1 MNFKARDFNDKLTA
15 AVDSYDRQSAV
26 ELCNDLVLHLRE
38 RDDEYPLEH
47 SKTVLKQLRRQ
58 RYFDLMQF
66 VADALIQNGQ
76 TDAQVRR
83 QYAQSQLD
91 QGNLTAA
98 ISTLENLEK
107 HTAPDGAAP
116 NPKEYAEA
124 RGLLGRAY
132 KDLYVLADNPNRS
145 RNRGFL
151 AKAIEYYRSIYDN
164 DKSKVWQGINSVALI
179 RRADSDGVELKDIAG
194 LKMMA
199 DSMATEI
206 LAEVKSR
213 DQNRQADTWDFATA
227 VEACIGLGQHEEAL
241 NWLPL
246 YFDSRYASAFELG
259 GTYRQL
265 TQVWKLNPAEP
276 PGDRILP
283 ALKGALLKHQG
294 SEIEIG
300 VAEAAHEKLDQLA
313 EDSGYEKILGTE
325 AFRSVKWFRK
335 CMHRAS
341 AVAQVEDT
349 VGSAVGTA
357 FVVRGGDLKHELG
370 DELLLLTNAHVIS
383 NNPLVSRAL
392 RPEKAVL
399 KFELWKDGGSPE
411 FKVEQL
417 WSSEPDHLDA
427 TLVRPTPA
435 IENVPHVPIARTL
448 PLADGKQRAYIIG
461 HPQGRKLSFSIHDN
475 YLLDYDDR
483 LLHYRSPTE
492 PGNSGSPV
500 LNDEWDLIGLHHRG
514 LHNMPKLK
522 GKEGTYPANEGIWIQ
537 AIVQALESAQ
547 LG

>member
-1 MNFKARDFNDKLTA
+1 MTFKTRDFNDKLTA
-15 AVDSYDRQSAV
+15 AVDSFDRQSAA
-26 ELCNDLVLHLRE
+26 ELCNELIRHLRQ
-38 RDDEYPLEH
+38 RDDKYPLGH
-47 SKTVLKQLRRQ
+47 SKTVLTQLRRR
-58 RYFDLMQF
+58 RYFDLMQV
-66 VADALIQNGQ
+66 VADAFIHNGQ

-98 ISTLENLEK
+98 ISTLENLENDA
-107 HTAPDGAAP
+107 APDGADP
-116 NPKEYAEA
+116 NPEEYAEA

-132 KDLYVLADNPNRS
+132 KDLYVLADNPNLS

-151 AKAIEYYRSIYDN
+151 EKAIDYYRSIYDN
-164 DKSKVWQGINSVALI
+164 DTSKVWQGINSVALI
-179 RRADSDGVELKDIAG
+179 RRADADDVELSGIAD
-194 LKMMA
+194 LRIKA
-199 DSMATEI
+199 QWMATEI
-206 LAEVKSR
+206 LADVKSK
-213 DQNRQADTWDFATA
+213 DQNRKADTWDFATA
-227 VEACIGLGQHEEAL
+227 VEACIGLDKSEEAL
-241 NWLPL
+241 KWLQK
-246 YFDSRYASAFELG
+246 YFRSAYASAFELG
-259 GTYRQL
+259 STYRQL
-265 TQVWKLNPAEP
+265 TQVWKLNSAEP

-294 SEIEIG
+294 SEIEFD
-300 VAEAAHEKLDQLA
+300 VKEAAYEKLDQLS

-341 AVAQVEDT
+341 AVAQVEDA
-349 VGSAVGTA
+349 VGNAVGTA
-357 FVVRGGDLKHELG
+357 FVVRGGDLKPELG

-383 NNPLVSRAL
+383 KDLWVSRAL

-399 KFELWKDGGSPE
+399 KFELWPDGDSPE
-411 FKVEQL
+411 FKVDAL
-417 WSSEPDHLDA
+417 WSSEPEHLDA

-435 IENVPHVPIARTL
+435 LENVPHVPIARTL
-448 PLADGKQRAYIIG
+448 PLTDGQQRAYIIG

-475 YLLDYDDR
+475 YLLDHDDR

-500 LNDEWDLIGLHHRG
+500 LNEEWDLIGLHHRG
-514 LHNMPKLK
+514 LRNMPKLH

-537 AIVQALESAQ
+537 AIVQALESVR